1 MLTNIS
7 TTYNVNITRLILHHN
22 RIVMNNSD
30 IQALK
35 KYSILTELDLSYNLI
50 VQLPDGAFSALGSL
64 ETLHLTGNKLQMIR
78 KETFKDLKKLKTL
91 DLSLNPW
98 NCTQDLLKLLKWM
111 NDTGLQTGRISFN

>member
-35 KYSILTELDLSYNLI
+35 KYSNLTELDLSYNFI
-50 VQLPDGAFSALGSL
+50 AQLPDGAFSALGSL
-64 ETLHLTGNKLQMIR
+64 ETLHLTGNKLQTIR
-78 KETFKDLKKLKTL
+78 NETFKDLKKLKTL

-98 NCTQDLLKLLKWM
+98 NCTQDLLKLLKWI
-111 NDTGLQTGRISFN
+111 NDAGLLTGRISFN